1 MFMVWI
7 PVPYRMRPGTLLPL
21 FLICILHGGATYKLR
36 DEADDGEPYFL
47 KSPTNISVVEGE
59 MAVLKCIISN
69 LGPKMVNVVV
79 WRRMNEDFPL
89 TIGKVTFSQV
99 DDMSVQH
106 TELTATTS
114 AWDLLIKN
122 VKPSHAG
129 LYECQVSA
137 NHLIAQ
143 YVTLNVIEKSSMQP
157 GKKSSKIS
165 GVATYSETGTIH
177 VVPELRIIGNNYV
190 NMGSLLHLICNATGA
205 LRTPEAVDWFY
216 EGNRIDQSDSRWQ
229 GRVEIL
235 KHESFEGRYYVSELI
250 VDKTDMGDNGDY
262 VCRSSDLAVNS
273 VKVHILNAVKD
284 NLTIRGSGKDAQSE
298 SIRTNPASSAFPV
311 YIEPLPV
318 LTYAIIALVWS

>member
-69 LGPKMVNVVV
+69 LGPKMVV

-165 GVATYSETGTIH
+165 GVATYSET
-177 VVPELRIIGNNYV
+177 ELRIIGNNYV